1 MKDEG
6 NKLYQANH
14 HWAAVNLYNFA
25 LSHPDKTLDDSLKM
39 ILHANASLAYNSL
52 KKKKYGE
59 AALNHIEEAIFLCE
73 ETKTEKQHMNKFIL
87 RKARALSFN
96 MYTIEEGL
104 KCI

>member
-1 MKDEG
+1 LKDEG